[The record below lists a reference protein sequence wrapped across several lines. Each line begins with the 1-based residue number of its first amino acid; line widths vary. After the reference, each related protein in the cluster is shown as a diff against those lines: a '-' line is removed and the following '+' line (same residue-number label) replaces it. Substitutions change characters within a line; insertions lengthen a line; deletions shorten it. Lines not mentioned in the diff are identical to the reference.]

1 MRINDLVKFQET
13 IMAKILTPLGTE
25 DCLIERGCLG
35 IVIEPSSDEYTFCD
49 VLVGNDIMCNVPLD
63 DIIMIQPGD
72 SNVV

>member
-1 MRINDLVKFQET
+1 MYFLESFCGCGGAHKSQQNRSESMAET
-13 IMAKILTPLGTE
+13 SRAF
-25 DCLIERGCLG
+25 RF
-35 IVIEPSSDEYTFCD
+35 VIHSDEYTFCD